1 MREHVINLDEVEL
14 QPHGHGTD
22 FEAKLGPIGRR
33 VGARKLGY
41 RLTVVPPGKRA
52 WPYHCHHNN
61 EEMFFI
67 LAGTGTLR
75 IGEER
80 IPLRAGD
87 VVCAPE
93 GGPETAHQILND
105 GSGELRYLAVSTMEG
120 PDVFEYPDSGKFG
133 VFAGPKQQPRFTFYG
148 RPGSAVDYWDGE

>member
-1 MREHVINLDEVEL
+1 MRDHVLNLDEVEL
-14 QPHGHGTD
+14 TQHGHGER
-22 FEAKLGPIGRR
+22 FEARLGHIGRR
-33 VGARKLGY
+33 IGARKLGY

-67 LAGTGTLR
+67 LAGSGTLR
-75 IGEER
+75 IGAQS

-105 GSGELRYLAVSTMEG
+105 GETELRYLAVSTMQD

-133 VFAGPKQQPRFTFYG
+133 VFAGEKLAPRFTHYG
-148 RPGSAVDYWDGE
+148 RTGAAVDYWDGE

>member
-1 MREHVINLDEVEL
+1 MREHVINLDELEL

-33 VGARKLGY
+33 IGSRRLGY

-75 IGEER
+75 IGDQR
-80 IPLRAGD
+80 IPLRPGD

-93 GGPETAHQILND
+93 GGPETAHQIQND
-105 GSGELRYLAVSTMEG
+105 GESELRYLAVSTMEG

-133 VFAGPKQQPRFTFYG
+133 VFAGPKQEPRFTFYG

>member
-33 VGARKLGY
+33 IGARKLGY

-80 IPLRAGD
+80 VPLRAGD

>member
-1 MREHVINLDEVEL
+1 MREHVLNLDEVEL
-14 QPHGHGTD
+14 ASHGHGD
-22 FEAKLGPIGRR
+22 RFEAHLGPIGRR
-33 VGARKLGY
+33 IGARKLGC

-67 LAGTGTLR
+67 LSGTGTLR
-75 IGEER
+75 IGEKR
-80 IPLRAGD
+80 VPLRAGD

-105 GSGELRYLAVSTMEG
+105 GAEELRYLAISTMQG
-120 PDVFEYPDSGKFG
+120 PDVYEYPDSGKFG
-133 VFAGPKQQPRFTFYG
+133 VFAGDKLAPRFTFYG
-148 RPGSAVDYWDGE
+148 RAATAVDYWDGE

>member
-1 MREHVINLDEVEL
+1 MREHVLNLDEVEL
-14 QPHGHGTD
+14 APHGHGD
-22 FEAKLGPIGRR
+22 RFEARLGPIGRR
-33 VGARKLGY
+33 IGARKLGC

-67 LAGTGTLR
+67 LSGTGTLR
-75 IGEER
+75 IGEKHV
-80 IPLRAGD
+80 PLRAGD

-105 GSGELRYLAVSTMEG
+105 GAEELRYLAISTMQG
-120 PDVFEYPDSGKFG
+120 PDVYEYPDSGKFG
-133 VFAGPKQQPRFTFYG
+133 VFAGDKLAPRLTFYG
-148 RPGSAVDYWDGE
+148 RAGSAVDYWDGE